1 MNHSVSDC
9 VICDQWCVYDGVRTY
24 TFRKDNEGRATQAC
38 TTVLGGSSSE
48 WNRTWASGKL
58 MIAGIIQ
65 DYTSFEPCPHG
76 WGSCN
81 YYNYVDVAYY
91 HIFLPFCRW
100 AWVWSFYWW
109 LWIIYSIFTCLPSE
123 VPGTLVCWDR
133 HAAPCALCAEAIRL
147 EHSPFRSNGW
157 VEQVSSYVMK
167 SPKNICRIKGSMQPL
182 QPLYPEWGLWIP
194 SLAWMMVK

>member
-9 VICDQWCVYDGVRTY
+9 VICEQWYVYDGVRTY

-65 DYTSFEPCPHG
+65 DYTSFELCPHG
-76 WGSCN
+76 RGSCN
-81 YYNYVDVAYY
+81 YHSHVDVAYC

-109 LWIIYSIFTCLPSE
+109 LWIIYSIFTCLPPE
-123 VPGTLVCWDR
+123 VPGTLAGIDMLHPARKRYVWNIVR
-133 HAAPCALCAEAIRL
+133 PQAMGGLSKSRPKSWSLLRISAGSRAACN
-147 EHSPFRSNGW
+147 PFSRYTQNGDFDTL
-157 VEQVSSYVMK
+157 SSMDD
-167 SPKNICRIKGSMQPL
+167 G
-182 QPLYPEWGLWIP
+182 
-194 SLAWMMVK
+194 